1 MIETIIKADGRME
14 PFDAG
19 KLNRWGQYAAKTG
32 GDWST
37 VVMQTVKRLP
47 KVASSEDVHQTMI
60 DVCIELESL
69 EYSKLAARLQFAT
82 LRKNLGRLGVS
93 DSGSFED
100 IYETLC
106 GHGVWDREALP
117 DYNPVWELWYK
128 EFYQLRMDYWQVKQF
143 DDKYG
148 LKYKG
153 KVVETPHI
161 AVLGLALS
169 HHGTTE
175 LAYKTAKA
183 ILLGKLNLP
192 TPALNGG
199 RNGDFDSVSCCVIT
213 GGDTVDSIGVAEHIA
228 YKMTAKKAGIGI
240 EFNTRS
246 KGSPVKGGRVAH
258 LGKHGIYSTVD
269 KAVKM
274 FSQVTR
280 GGSATVTYAAIDPQ
294 IMEMLLWKTQKVDI
308 EQRIDKLDYSLAY
321 NDSFIN
327 AVVSNDDW
335 YLFDYA
341 AAPEVHEAF
350 YVESSDVYNLLV
362 EKNKHKASS
371 VIKAQE
377 LLKRFLTARQE
388 TGRIYCLN
396 VTRANT
402 HTPFNDKI
410 TLSNLCVAPETKIL
424 TRDGYNIISEL
435 EGETLDVWN
444 GEEFSEV
451 TILKTGENQN
461 LLTVNTTSGYS
472 LDCTPYHKFYVFNGY
487 GKKPIMK
494 RAHELVPDDKLIK
507 FDLPVVEGSKTLS
520 KAYINGFF
528 SGDGCFYG
536 GKNIV
541 YLYGDKKKLSHIFK
555 EEEHTYFIDQP
566 KQDRQVYHMSNLKE
580 KFFVPCSDYTIESRL
595 DWLAGFLDADGCI
608 YRNGT
613 NETITASSIDSVF
626 LSELQLMLQT
636 LGVSS
641 KVIKM
646 QDAGYRKL
654 PANDGTGEMKGYWCQ
669 ESYRLL
675 ISSYD
680 SYKLIQLG
688 LKFNR
693 LKITERRP
701 QRDAKQFVKIESVID
716 SGRIDDTFCFTESKR
731 GMGMFNGILTGQCQE
746 IMLPTKA
753 YEGMYDLYQ
762 RGENPVSIGETAF
775 CSLAAINVG
784 KLNTDLS
791 EYEDLADVALRT
803 VDSMISKTSA
813 MTQTMFESMQRRRSV
828 GIGITGLAQYLYNCG
843 SDYTGD
849 ADSLSLVSKLAEKHY
864 HSLLIASQGM
874 ITDGSCKPVS
884 GVDLNWLPVDTAY
897 NKYETQLDWEALRG
911 KDRGHSVLVAHMPTE
926 SSAVK

>member
-106 GHGVWDREALP
+106 DHGVWDRESLP

-161 AVLGLALS
+161 AALGLALS

-321 NDSFIN
+321 NDSFVN
-327 AVVSNDDW
+327 AVISNADW
-335 YLFDYA
+335 HLFDYA
-341 AAPEVHEAF
+341 SAPEVHEAF
-350 YVESSDVYNLLV
+350 YTEDSDGYNLVV
-362 EKNKHKASS
+362 EQNKHKVVST
-371 VIKAQE
+371 IKAQE
-377 LLKRFLTARQE
+377 LLKRFLTSRQE

-410 TLSNLCVAPETKIL
+410 TLSNLC
-424 TRDGYNIISEL
+424 
-435 EGETLDVWN
+435 
-444 GEEFSEV
+444 
-451 TILKTGENQN
+451 
-461 LLTVNTTSGYS
+461 
-472 LDCTPYHKFYVFNGY
+472 
-487 GKKPIMK
+487 
-494 RAHELVPDDKLIK
+494 
-507 FDLPVVEGSKTLS
+507 
-520 KAYINGFF
+520 
-528 SGDGCFYG
+528 
-536 GKNIV
+536 
-541 YLYGDKKKLSHIFK
+541 
-555 EEEHTYFIDQP
+555 
-566 KQDRQVYHMSNLKE
+566 
-580 KFFVPCSDYTIESRL
+580 
-595 DWLAGFLDADGCI
+595 
-608 YRNGT
+608 
-613 NETITASSIDSVF
+613 
-626 LSELQLMLQT
+626 
-636 LGVSS
+636 
-641 KVIKM
+641 
-646 QDAGYRKL
+646 
-654 PANDGTGEMKGYWCQ
+654 
-669 ESYRLL
+669 
-675 ISSYD
+675 
-680 SYKLIQLG
+680 
-688 LKFNR
+688 
-693 LKITERRP
+693 
-701 QRDAKQFVKIESVID
+701 
-716 SGRIDDTFCFTESKR
+716 
-731 GMGMFNGILTGQCQE
+731 QE

-753 YEGMYDLYQ
+753 YNGMYDLYQ
-762 RGENPVSIGETAF
+762 RGESPVSVGETAF

-791 EYEDLADVALRT
+791 EYGDLADVALRT

-864 HSLLIASQGM
+864 HSLLVASQGM
-874 ITDGSCKPVS
+874 VTDGSCKPVS
-884 GVDLNWLPVDTAY
+884 GVNLNWLPVDTTY
-897 NKYETQLDWEALRG
+897 NKYEPQLDWETLRG
-911 KDRGHSVLVAHMPTE
+911 KERGHSVLVAHMPTE
-926 SSAVK
+926 SSAVFSGATNGLYPPRNKIIYKQSRKGAIQFILDKDDFIPFWDVDNIVMSKYYSCVQDFTDQGISADYVVIPERHPNGKVPLSQLMKEWVAQARLGNKSMYYTNTKPNKSVSVKDLVASKEIEAEACEGGCKI

>member
-1 MIETIIKADGRME
+1 VIETIIKADGRME

-37 VVMQTVKRLP
+37 VVMKTVKRLP
-47 KVASSEDVHQTMI
+47 KVASSDDVHQTMI
-60 DVCIELESL
+60 DVCVELESL

-106 GHGVWDREALP
+106 GHGVWDKESLP
-117 DYNPVWELWYK
+117 EYNPVWELWYK
-128 EFYQLRMDYWQVKQF
+128 DLYQLRMDYWQVKQF

-161 AVLGLALS
+161 AALGLALS

-183 ILLGKLNLP
+183 ILSGKLNLP

-274 FSQVTR
+274 FSQITR

-294 IMEMLLWKTQKVDI
+294 IMEMLLWKTQKIDI

-321 NDSFIN
+321 NDSFVN
-327 AVVSNDDW
+327 AVISNDDW

-341 AAPEVHEAF
+341 SAPEVHEAF
-350 YVESSDVYNLLV
+350 YTEDSDGYNLVV
-362 EKNKHKASS
+362 EQNKHKAVST
-371 VIKAQE
+371 IKAQE
-377 LLKRFLTARQE
+377 LLKRFLTSRQE

-402 HTPFNDKI
+402 HTPFIDKI

-424 TRDGYNIISEL
+424 TRDGYREIWGL
-435 EGETLDVWN
+435 EGRTIDIWN
-444 GEEFSEV
+444 GEEWSSV
-451 TILKTGENQN
+451 DVVKTGVDQEMISVSVHSYVDGKFEG
-461 LLTVNTTSGYS
+461 TNT
-472 LDCTPYHKFYVFNGY
+472 LRCTPYHKWYNLD
-487 GKKPIMK
+487 GKGLRTFQLQVGGSLLPW
-494 RAHELVPDDKLIK
+494 HSPDGRLHYSI
-507 FDLPVVEGSKTLS
+507 VE
-520 KAYINGFF
+520 
-528 SGDGCFYG
+528 
-536 GKNIV
+536 
-541 YLYGDKKKLSHIFK
+541 
-555 EEEHTYFIDQP
+555 
-566 KQDRQVYHMSNLKE
+566 NLE
-580 KFFVPCSDYTIESRL
+580 
-595 DWLAGFLDADGCI
+595 
-608 YRNGT
+608 
-613 NETITASSIDSVF
+613 
-626 LSELQLMLQT
+626 
-636 LGVSS
+636 VSS
-641 KVIKM
+641 
-646 QDAGYRKL
+646 R
-654 PANDGTGEMKGYWCQ
+654 
-669 ESYRLL
+669 S
-675 ISSYD
+675 
-680 SYKLIQLG
+680 
-688 LKFNR
+688 
-693 LKITERRP
+693 
-701 QRDAKQFVKIESVID
+701 
-716 SGRIDDTFCFTESKR
+716 DTFCFKELKR
-731 GMGMFNGILTGQCQE
+731 GMGVFNGILTGQCQE

-762 RGENPVSIGETAF
+762 QGENPVSVGETAF

-791 EYEDLADVALRT
+791 EYEELADIALRT

-849 ADSLSLVSKLAEKHY
+849 TDSLLLVSKLAEKHY
-864 HSLLIASQGM
+864 HSLLVASQGM
-874 ITDGSCKPVS
+874 VTDGSCKPVS
-884 GVDLNWLPVDTAY
+884 GINLNWLPVDTAY
-897 NKYETQLDWEALRG
+897 NKYEPHLDWESLRG

-926 SSAVK
+926 SSAVFSGATNGLYPPRNKIIYKQSRKGAIQFILDKDNFIPFWDVDNIVMSKYYSRVQDFTDQGISADYVVVPEKHPNGKVPLSHLMKEWVAQARLGNKTMYYVNTKPNKSVSVKDLVASKEVEVEACEGGCKI